1 MDAKRYR
8 NRPETFQTVEGDFNR
23 KMQAEI
29 YRLSLPN
36 AEIFQI
42 SLRSDPSSLAQM
54 LMKPEISRSQVKV
67 S

>member
-1 MDAKRYR
+1 
-8 NRPETFQTVEGDFNR
+8 
-23 KMQAEI
+23 MQAEI

-54 LMKPEISRSQVKV
+54 LMKSEISKSQVKV
-67 S
+67 SRSILTV